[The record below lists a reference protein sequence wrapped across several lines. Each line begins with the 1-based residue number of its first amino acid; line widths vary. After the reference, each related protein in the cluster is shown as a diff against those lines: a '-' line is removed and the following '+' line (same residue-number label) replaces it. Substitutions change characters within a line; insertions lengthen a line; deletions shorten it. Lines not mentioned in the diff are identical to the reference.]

1 MPYLISVLVV
11 GAGVVGLLVVV
22 VRLAGPTRRLA
33 DTARQSRTLFA
44 DRTRA
49 LAARVAALRIA
60 MSRRRRRN
68 GTAHPQPRPRN
79 IKAAPGGM

>member
-1 MPYLISVLVV
+1 VKPIKVIAVPYLISVLVV
-11 GAGVVGLLVVV
+11 GAGVVVLLVVV

-60 MSRRRRRN
+60 VSRRRRRN
-68 GTAHPQPRPRN
+68 GDSSSP
-79 IKAAPGGM
+79 AAAA